1 MRLVNLKQ
9 GTPEWYQFRRT
20 HIGASDAVSIMGLSP
35 WKSPL
40 ELYEDKV
47 FQLDQKENPYMHRGK
62 QLEPIA
68 LEEFEKE
75 TGLIMFP
82 AVYIHENIDWMCA
95 SFDGITLEED
105 AILEIKCPGK
115 KDHEEAL
122 KGKVPKKYIP
132 QLQHQ
137 LFLSGLDFAYYY
149 SFDGCKGII
158 LEVKRDQDFI
168 DKLIEKEF
176 EFWHCLLTLTPPKT
190 EIKRN
195 DYATAPSISGIT

>member
-1 MRLVNLKQ
+1 MQRVNVKQ
-9 GTPEWYQFRRT
+9 GDPEWYQFRRT
-20 HIGASDAVSIMGLSP
+20 HIGASDAISIMGMSP
-35 WKSPL
+35 WKSTL

-47 FQLDQKENPYMHRGK
+47 FQLDQKENSYMYRGK

-68 LEEFEKE
+68 LEEFERE

-82 AVYIHENIDWMCA
+82 GVFVHDRLNWMCA

-105 AILEIKCPGK
+105 AIVEIKCPGK
-115 KDHEEAL
+115 KDHSVAL
-122 KGKVPKKYIP
+122 NGMVPDKYMP

-137 LFLSGLDFAYYY
+137 LFISGLNFAYYY

-158 LEVKRDQDFI
+158 LEVKRDQEFI

-176 EFWHCLLTLTPPKT
+176 EFWHCLVTLTPPRIEK
-190 EIKRN
+190 EKR
-195 DYATAPSISGIT
+195 YAIASI